1 MRRIDRMP
9 ELPEVTRYTKYYEH
23 DGMLR
28 AYANRAMLLAMIFGM
43 LAMGSLG
50 FAVYVRIQR
59 PTVIRVDKDGNAL
72 VVGGPRGGKV
82 ATISLSADASVG
94 VAPTDL
100 EGRAVIRQFLRRYLA
115 YTRDSVDRNLSEAL
129 NMMTANLRVYS
140 MNKLRDED
148 TVGKIKNDHMISD
161 FEIRSMEHVKGTPWT
176 YTIFGVKEV
185 HRVKNAT
192 EATDQIVGRYN
203 VRLVET
209 TRSEVNPSG
218 LLVAEYG
225 EQQMVGDRDAGLL
238 QKSRSL
244 RGTRKLRMGHANGEE
259 GQRFFL
265 AKPGGNNGVPEFSNE
280 FPGEPEAMVESL
292 KTGLSYFVVSEWRGV
307 ADFSGKKPQLGR
319 EAVRGGPKTGS

>member
-1 MRRIDRMP
+1 MRKIDRMP

-50 FAVYVRIQR
+50 FAMYVRIQP

-82 ATISLSADASVG
+82 ATISLSADASAG

-115 YTRDSVDRNLSEAL
+115 YTPDSVDRNLSEAL

-148 TVGKIKNDHMISD
+148 TVGKIKTDHMISD

-176 YTIFGVKEV
+176 YTVFGVKEV

-192 EATDQIVGRYN
+192 EATDQIVGQYN

-209 TRSEVNPSG
+209 ARSETNPSG

-225 EQQMVGDRDAGLL
+225 EQQMVGEREAGLL
-238 QKSRSL
+238 QKSALDKDR
-244 RGTRKLRMGHANGEE
+244 
-259 GQRFFL
+259 
-265 AKPGGNNGVPEFSNE
+265 P
-280 FPGEPEAMVESL
+280 
-292 KTGLSYFVVSEWRGV
+292 
-307 ADFSGKKPQLGR
+307 
-319 EAVRGGPKTGS
+319 

>member
-1 MRRIDRMP
+1 MRKIDRMP

-50 FAVYVRIQR
+50 FAMYVRIQP

-115 YTRDSVDRNLSEAL
+115 YTPDSVDRNLAEAL

-176 YTIFGVKEV
+176 YIVFGVKEV

-209 TRSEVNPSG
+209 ARSEVNPSG

-225 EQQMVGDRDAGLL
+225 EQQMVGEREAGLL
-238 QKSRSL
+238 QKSAL
-244 RGTRKLRMGHANGEE
+244 DK
-259 GQRFFL
+259 
-265 AKPGGNNGVPEFSNE
+265 
-280 FPGEPEAMVESL
+280 
-292 KTGLSYFVVSEWRGV
+292 
-307 ADFSGKKPQLGR
+307 GR
-319 EAVRGGPKTGS
+319 P

>member
-1 MRRIDRMP
+1 MP

-50 FAVYVRIQR
+50 FAIYVRIQP

-82 ATISLSADASVG
+82 ATISLSADASAG

-115 YTRDSVDRNLSEAL
+115 YTPDSVDRNLSEAL

-176 YTIFGVKEV
+176 YTVFGVKEV

-192 EATDQIVGRYN
+192 EATDQIVGQYN

-209 TRSEVNPSG
+209 ARSETNPSG

-225 EQQMVGDRDAGLL
+225 EQQMVGEREAGLL
-238 QKSRSL
+238 QKSALDKDR
-244 RGTRKLRMGHANGEE
+244 
-259 GQRFFL
+259 
-265 AKPGGNNGVPEFSNE
+265 P
-280 FPGEPEAMVESL
+280 
-292 KTGLSYFVVSEWRGV
+292 
-307 ADFSGKKPQLGR
+307 
-319 EAVRGGPKTGS
+319 

>member
-1 MRRIDRMP
+1 MRKIDRMP
-9 ELPEVTRYTKYYEH
+9 ELTEVTRYTKYYEH

-50 FAVYVRIQR
+50 FAMYVRIQP

-115 YTRDSVDRNLSEAL
+115 YTPDSVDRNLSEAL

-176 YTIFGVKEV
+176 YTVFGVKEV

-192 EATDQIVGRYN
+192 EATDQIVGQYN

-209 TRSEVNPSG
+209 ARSETNPSG

-225 EQQMVGDRDAGLL
+225 EQQMVGEREAGLL
-238 QKSRSL
+238 QKSALDKDR
-244 RGTRKLRMGHANGEE
+244 
-259 GQRFFL
+259 
-265 AKPGGNNGVPEFSNE
+265 P
-280 FPGEPEAMVESL
+280 
-292 KTGLSYFVVSEWRGV
+292 
-307 ADFSGKKPQLGR
+307 
-319 EAVRGGPKTGS
+319 

>member
-1 MRRIDRMP
+1 MRKIDRMP

-28 AYANRAMLLAMIFGM
+28 AYANRAMLLAVIFGM

-50 FAVYVRIQR
+50 FAMYVRIQP

-115 YTRDSVDRNLSEAL
+115 YTPDSVDRNLSEAL

-176 YTIFGVKEV
+176 YIVFGVKEV

-209 TRSEVNPSG
+209 ARSEVNPSG

-225 EQQMVGDRDAGLL
+225 EQQMVGEREPGLL
-238 QKSRSL
+238 QKSALDKDR
-244 RGTRKLRMGHANGEE
+244 
-259 GQRFFL
+259 
-265 AKPGGNNGVPEFSNE
+265 P
-280 FPGEPEAMVESL
+280 
-292 KTGLSYFVVSEWRGV
+292 
-307 ADFSGKKPQLGR
+307 
-319 EAVRGGPKTGS
+319 

>member
-1 MRRIDRMP
+1 MRKIDRMP

-50 FAVYVRIQR
+50 FAMYVRIQP

-115 YTRDSVDRNLSEAL
+115 YTPDSVDRNLSEAL

-140 MNKLRDED
+140 MNKLRDDD

-176 YTIFGVKEV
+176 YTVFGVKEV

-192 EATDQIVGRYN
+192 EATDQIVGQYN

-209 TRSEVNPSG
+209 ARSETNPSG

-225 EQQMVGDRDAGLL
+225 EQQMVGERDAGLL
-238 QKSRSL
+238 QKSALDKDR
-244 RGTRKLRMGHANGEE
+244 
-259 GQRFFL
+259 
-265 AKPGGNNGVPEFSNE
+265 P
-280 FPGEPEAMVESL
+280 
-292 KTGLSYFVVSEWRGV
+292 
-307 ADFSGKKPQLGR
+307 
-319 EAVRGGPKTGS
+319 

>member
-1 MRRIDRMP
+1 MRKTDRRS
-9 ELPEVTRYTKYYEH
+9 ELPEVSRYTKYYEH

-28 AYANRAMLLAMIFGM
+28 AYANRAMLLAMIFGV

-50 FAVYVRIQR
+50 FAMYVRIQP
-59 PTVIRVDKDGNAL
+59 PTVIRVDKDGNAV
-72 VVGGPRGGKV
+72 VVGGPHAGKV
-82 ATISLSADASVG
+82 ATFGLSVDASSADAFTG

-100 EGRAVIRQFLRRYLA
+100 EGRSVVRQFLRRYLA
-115 YTRDSVDRNLSEAL
+115 YTPDSVDRNLAEAL

-148 TVGKIKNDHMISD
+148 TVGKIKNDLMISD

-176 YTIFGVKEV
+176 YIIFGVKEV

-209 TRSEVNPSG
+209 ARSETNPSG

-225 EQQMVGDRDAGLL
+225 EQQMVGEREGGLL
-238 QKSRSL
+238 QKSALDKDR
-244 RGTRKLRMGHANGEE
+244 
-259 GQRFFL
+259 
-265 AKPGGNNGVPEFSNE
+265 P
-280 FPGEPEAMVESL
+280 
-292 KTGLSYFVVSEWRGV
+292 
-307 ADFSGKKPQLGR
+307 
-319 EAVRGGPKTGS
+319 